1 MGATS
6 VQSLVLALLLGTLN
20 AYSVA
25 WPSLRM
31 CKHQQVVCGSPTDQL
46 GSIVSLSVGRKDIP
60 ESGGLTQI
68 YEFTDPLS
76 LERVTPS
83 HGPSAGGTQVSFRLF
98 ATSSYKLHE
107 SHCLFNGSQPI
118 PAHVSDAY
126 AVGAVRPLHHALVW

>member
-6 VQSLVLALLLGTLN
+6 VQVFGVGFASGDLECLFG
-20 AYSVA
+20 SVA
-25 WPSLRM
+25 VIAHVQTPTR
-31 CKHQQVVCGSPTDQL
+31 VVCSSPTDQL

-60 ESGGLTQI
+60 ESSGLTQI

-98 ATSSYKLHE
+98 ATSSYKLH
-107 SHCLFNGSQPI
+107 
-118 PAHVSDAY
+118 
-126 AVGAVRPLHHALVW
+126 